1 MSIQQT
7 PGHVLPARSA
17 AKMEAAMAVG
27 AFAIGTGE
35 FAIMGLMPD
44 IAHNLNLSEPQVGH
58 AISAYALGVMVGAP
72 LLAILG
78 AKLLRKHMLLLLM
91 GLYALGNLAT
101 AFTPTFG
108 SLMAFRFISG
118 LPHGAYFGIAAV
130 VASTMVPNDKR
141 AGAVARVMMGLT
153 LAMLLGNP
161 IATFLG
167 QHLGWRSAFVLVS
180 ALALCTIALVWRYV
194 PDRRD
199 EPRSDPRK
207 ELRAF
212 SKPQVWM
219 ALAIGAIGFAGMF
232 CVFSYLAPTM
242 LEVTKVTPQWI
253 PFGLAAFGVG
263 GIIGNIAGGK
273 LFDRMQF
280 RAVGLILVWSMAV
293 LLFFP
298 FAAGSL
304 WSVLLSMGLVGTM
317 VSLAAPLQIRL
328 MDIAHEAPSLAAASN
343 HAAFNL
349 ANALGA
355 VVWRDGDHRRAR
367 LDKYRL
373 YRRSHSARRPSHLPD
388 RPPHERRP
396 LTPAIPKPLRASMWE
411 RAWRWVSQNIN
422 DCPAPSIITQQ
433 PRTVLTITTPQPTAA
448 KIHLGGFA
456 GAVVTKRLASP

>member
-1 MSIQQT
+1 MSTQQN
-7 PGHVLPARSA
+7 PGVTLPARTA

-44 IAHNLNLSEPQVGH
+44 IASNLNLSEPQVGH

-78 AKLLRKHMLLLLM
+78 ARLLRKHLLLWLM
-91 GLYALGNLAT
+91 ALYAVGNLAT

-108 SLMAFRFISG
+108 SLIAFRFISG

-130 VASTMVPNDKR
+130 VASSMVSSDRR

-161 IATFLG
+161 IATLLG
-167 QHLGWRSAFVLVS
+167 QYFGWRSAFALVG
-180 ALALCTIALVWRYV
+180 AIAICTLALVWRYV

-212 SKPQVWM
+212 TKPQVWM
-219 ALAIGAIGFAGMF
+219 ALAIGAVGFAGMF

-242 LEVTKVTPQWI
+242 LEVTRATPQWI
-253 PFGLAAFGVG
+253 PFALAAFGVG

-273 LFDRMQF
+273 LFDRLQF
-280 RAVGLILVWSMAV
+280 RAVGVLLVWSMAV

-304 WSVLLSMGLVGTM
+304 WSVILGIGFVGSMVA
-317 VSLAAPLQIRL
+317 LAAPLQIRL

-349 ANALGA
+349 ANALGPWLGGMA
-355 VVWRDGDHRRAR
+355 ITAGLGWTSTGYIGAACA
-367 LDKYRL
+367 LAGLGIYL
-373 YRRSHSARRPSHLPD
+373 LARRM
-388 RPPHERRP
+388 
-396 LTPAIPKPLRASMWE
+396 K
-411 RAWRWVSQNIN
+411 
-422 DCPAPSIITQQ
+422 
-433 PRTVLTITTPQPTAA
+433 
-448 KIHLGGFA
+448 GGD
-456 GAVVTKRLASP
+456 